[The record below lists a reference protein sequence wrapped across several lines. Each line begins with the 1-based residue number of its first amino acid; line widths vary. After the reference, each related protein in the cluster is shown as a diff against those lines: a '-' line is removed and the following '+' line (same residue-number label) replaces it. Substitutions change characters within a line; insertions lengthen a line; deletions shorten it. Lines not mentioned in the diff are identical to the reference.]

1 MKHQAITELKGTPF
15 TFKNYSL
22 EEQVQIKPNTEVIWS
37 ISKPKNKNIIYCSLC
52 VIRCGGW
59 ICFSF
64 FKRSNTFYAYTE
76 KFPLIQIEIQSPYNF
91 PVHWMENSNKVIS
104 FPSYLLWTRNS
115 QPCSEMRGGRGI
127 CRPNQERSW
136 GWRCCSYIDAVWW
149 LSIVIQNI
157 PFLVLGLGIWS
168 FTFPKHH
175 LNNKVTRIPFLVEI
189 TLLWAPSLSL
199 VSGDPTSQLA
209 A

>member
-15 TFKNYSL
+15 RFKNYSL

-91 PVHWMENSNKVIS
+91 PVHWMENSKLS
-104 FPSYLLWTRNS
+104 AFPAIFY
-115 QPCSEMRGGRGI
+115 E
-127 CRPNQERSW
+127 QEIPSHVVKW
-136 GWRCCSYIDAVWW
+136 GEGEVFVDQIR
-149 LSIVIQNI
+149 
-157 PFLVLGLGIWS
+157 
-168 FTFPKHH
+168 
-175 LNNKVTRIPFLVEI
+175 REVEGDDV
-189 TLLWAPSLSL
+189 AP
-199 VSGDPTSQLA
+199 T
-209 A
+209 